1 MNHFYYIANVEL
13 EQENIEQYLLLGEML
28 VKTTKE
34 SPGYIDFKLL
44 QDKNNPCKMMV
55 YHAWESAEDMDA
67 YTQSEFFKQYM
78 PQIGKFF
85 TSFSSFEGT
94 QIR

>member
-1 MNHFYYIANVEL
+1 MNHFFYIANVEV
-13 EQENIEQYLLLGEML
+13 EPENLEQYLLLGEML

-34 SPGYIDFKLL
+34 APGYVDFKLL
-44 QDKNNPCKMMV
+44 QDRNDARKIVV
-55 YHAWESAEDMDA
+55 YHEWESPEDMDN
-67 YTQSEFFKQYM
+67 YCQSEFFKQYM

-85 TSFSSFEGT
+85 TNFSSFEGV